1 MIRRPPRSTRTDTH
15 FPDTTLFR
23 SRLRRRRHA
32 AGRPLR
38 GAARR
43 RGVEARPP
51 RRPAVQGRAGHSR
64 ARPRRPAAGEQG
76 RDARHYVMWA
86 AALCRWINTSSAVNA
101 PALPPPAVTLGLDP
115 ADGLAWR
122 DLKTTRRNFRQ

>member
-1 MIRRPPRSTRTDTH
+1 MKRRPPGSTRPDT
-15 FPDTTLFR
+15 PLPYTTLF
-23 SRLRRRRHA
+23 RRRHA

-43 RGVEARPP
+43 RGVAARPP

-64 ARPRRPAAGEQG
+64 ARPRRPAAGDQG
-76 RDARHYVMWA
+76 RDVRHYVMWA

-115 ADGLAWR
+115 AQTR
-122 DLKTTRRNFRQ
+122 TTVGRGKG